1 MIHDVDEFLI
11 GIAFGVRYR
20 ANFAIEDQL
29 GTIVDQILYSKNS
42 YFNKHVFPLVERRV
56 NEKVLIDPNTKDV
69 LTINNSNIILEI
81 NFSEK
86 FNLSSIDDLIE
97 NFDRQIIDGVLKRF
111 DITEIARVGFIK
123 RYLFNIDKLAKNFIK
138 KTIGQTLDG
147 VNDID
152 LKFSRKFPVPE
163 SLTKKNI
170 YDYDNA
176 IFNIIKRADKDELY
190 ISVDYQKYFE
200 PFLQSSVGINFQD
213 FAKKANEFNS
223 KNYLNWLNTNYSLK
237 KNE

>member
-1 MIHDVDEFLI
+1 M
-11 GIAFGVRYR
+11 
-20 ANFAIEDQL
+20 
-29 GTIVDQILYSKNS
+29 
-42 YFNKHVFPLVERRV
+42 
-56 NEKVLIDPNTKDV
+56 
-69 LTINNSNIILEI
+69 
-81 NFSEK
+81 
-86 FNLSSIDDLIE
+86 
-97 NFDRQIIDGVLKRF
+97 
-111 DITEIARVGFIK
+111 
-123 RYLFNIDKLAKNFIK
+123 
-138 KTIGQTLDG
+138 DG

-170 YDYDNA
+170 YDYDNV